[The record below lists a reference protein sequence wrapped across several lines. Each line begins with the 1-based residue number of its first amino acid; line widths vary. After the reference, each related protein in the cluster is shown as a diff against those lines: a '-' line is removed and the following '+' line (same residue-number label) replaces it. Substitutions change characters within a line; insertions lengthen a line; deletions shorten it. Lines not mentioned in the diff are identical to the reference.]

1 MRKVTTGQSYINN
14 KLFTA
19 SSAAERKLCANA
31 DWLSKGNAAL
41 GDGGLKGISQA
52 VTDIW
57 NQSMSASPIG
67 KLFPEPGKKSGP
79 GIGNTV
85 MEITERVIK
94 EQEQRKEQE
103 RIWESRYELR
113 YGASDAERNGA
124 FSENGIE
131 DLLKRAQITEDSLG
145 YETVLVVSEVD
156 KTQWLFPVTTTIE
169 GDVNGTKEVHNPYE
183 VWGAPGKGNYKYRP
197 MKDDEGN
204 YIVCVGPKV
213 LDFYYADSG
222 KLWESEIEHRYLTIL
237 LENEKTGEQI
247 SKNCY
252 VLTNK
257 AHTYNTY
264 PDGHENSTLGEARFD
279 IDSGWF
285 QTGISYPNSYNAS
298 GSAALAPDN
307 VDGSIIEFATDKL
320 DFNPSDY
327 RLLQIT
333 IVTGR

>member
-1 MRKVTTGQSYINN
+1 M
-14 KLFTA
+14 
-19 SSAAERKLCANA
+19 
-31 DWLSKGNAAL
+31 
-41 GDGGLKGISQA
+41 
-52 VTDIW
+52 
-57 NQSMSASPIG
+57 
-67 KLFPEPGKKSGP
+67 
-79 GIGNTV
+79 
-85 MEITERVIK
+85 
-94 EQEQRKEQE
+94 
-103 RIWESRYELR
+103 R
-113 YGASDAERNGA
+113 YGASDAEHNGA

-169 GDVNGTKEVHNPYE
+169 GDVNGMKRIRSPYE
-183 VWGAPGKGNYKYRP
+183 VWGAPGKGNYIGKP
-197 MKDDEGN
+197 MKDSEGN
-204 YIVCVGPKV
+204 YIICVGPKV

-285 QTGISYPNSYNAS
+285 QTGISYPNSYNAG

-333 IVTGR
+333 ILDR